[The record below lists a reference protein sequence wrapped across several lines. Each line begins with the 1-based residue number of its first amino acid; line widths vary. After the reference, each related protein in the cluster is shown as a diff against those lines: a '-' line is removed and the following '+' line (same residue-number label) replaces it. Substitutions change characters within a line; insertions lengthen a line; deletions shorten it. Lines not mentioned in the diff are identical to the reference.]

1 MTKREAA
8 VALVEMCCVLS
19 KEYKDEA
26 EYHEAVAIACSVL
39 IDENIDVRVDYMPLP
54 EPPKEVE

>member
-1 MTKREAA
+1 MTKHEAA

-26 EYHEAVAIACSVL
+26 EYREAVAIACAVL
-39 IDENIDVRVDYMPLP
+39 IGENG
-54 EPPKEVE
+54 EVSEDA

>member
-1 MTKREAA
+1 MTKHEAA

-19 KEYKDEA
+19 KEYKDES

-39 IDENIDVRVDYMPLP
+39 IG
-54 EPPKEVE
+54 EVSEDA

>member
-1 MTKREAA
+1 MTKHEAA

-39 IDENIDVRVDYMPLP
+39 IG
-54 EPPKEVE
+54 EVSEDA